1 LQRLSYGIEKS
12 FLAEKL
18 KDKLLTATQDINELF
33 KMNFQRFGLAVVP
46 FLLIGIVDNGEVQV
60 VNKDQQT
67 IGTVVFPKKRS
78 EG

>member
-46 FLLIGIVDNGEVQV
+46 FLLIGIVDNGKVQV
-60 VNKDQQT
+60 INRDQQI
-67 IGTVVFPKKRS
+67 IGMVVFPKKRS